1 MVLRRNKARHFFE
14 MTLAVHKWSCQI
26 GAGFG
31 ILGGGLTLSAAFNV
45 ADDIFFLGDKI
56 LQGGA
61 NFAGRRSIGTTG
73 STFGSTSTP
82 TSRSPLQ

>member
-1 MVLRRNKARHFFE
+1 MVLRRNKGRHFFE

-26 GAGFG
+26 GAGNG
-31 ILGGGLTLSAAFNV
+31 ILGGVTLSAAFNV
-45 ADDIFFLGDKI
+45 ADGIFFLGDKI